1 MSEKKP
7 DNKSEHLNLIS
18 DKSTLL
24 SICANFAIVL
34 TAIICA
40 WNLGQQYPLMREFLI
55 LFLLS
60 EAAFPC
66 YLLVLHIAD
75 GSTENKTYMRG
86 HLFNWL
92 RGKKQKKLLVTRAFF
107 ILVLILLLGNR
118 PDYFQANILML
129 AGIVI
134 ILVLLILRIADMF
147 HMQREKSLKNPV
159 FLKRYGD
166 TVDNCAHSRNGMSGS
181 GKPEEGAAPSTGVK
195 KGVKTC
201 TKIVLA
207 VAAFLLYLILGVVIS
222 GFRQPEISDE
232 YKENFHVEDFYGAA
246 GNRELT
252 GNPKPV
258 EGGSTAADTGNT
270 NHLNPAN
277 GISTATGTDRAV
289 ILEDNSEALMERVR
303 MIRNAKERIILS
315 TFDFRADISGKVLL
329 AALLDAAERNVS
341 VKVVVDGVSGLL
353 RMEQNP
359 YFFALS
365 SHPNAEIRI
374 YNRVNP
380 LLPWRLMGRLHDK
393 YLIADETAYILGGRN
408 SFSYFLGEWPGH
420 KNYDRDVLVYNAG
433 QSASSS
439 LYQVEAYFNEIW
451 NLKYTSVFHNSE
463 RTGQRTC
470 VKRAAAELKELYAQ
484 YLSDYPQAAAPADY
498 EAMTFATAK
507 ITLLSNPTT
516 VYAKEPTV
524 FYALTELMKQAKSS
538 VTIHTPY
545 IIANDLMYDAFAE
558 IAAAVPDARMMTN
571 SVANNGNPFGAGD
584 YRANFAKIHATGI
597 GLLEYEGGV
606 SYHGKSIVMDDD
618 LSLVGSFN
626 MDMRSVY
633 LDTELMLV
641 IDSKEVNAQLRGL
654 LARYEDECAI
664 VQEDGTKVFPAGV
677 TPQEV
682 SSKKEFNMKVLYNLL
697 KWARRLL

>member
-1 MSEKKP
+1 MPEQRQNIKK
-7 DNKSEHLNLIS
+7 DNSARTPNQPTPLA
-18 DKSTLL
+18 
-24 SICANFAIVL
+24 ICANFTTVL
-34 TAIICA
+34 CA
-40 WNLGQQYPLMREFLI
+40 TVCALGLERQYPLMREFLL

-60 EAAFPC
+60 EAVSPC
-66 YLLVLHIAD
+66 RLLFLRIKSGAPKD
-75 GSTENKTYMRG
+75 AAAGNDE
-86 HLFNWL
+86 LFNWL
-92 RGKKQKKLLVTRAFF
+92 GGRKHRKLLVARAFF
-107 ILVLILLLGNR
+107 LLVLALLLLQR
-118 PDYFQANILML
+118 PDFFKANLMML
-129 AGIVI
+129 IGIVI
-134 ILVLLILRIADMF
+134 LLVLLAMRAGDILQKMRTADRLQKIPAADTFPKMPTADTLPKIPAADTLPK
-147 HMQREKSLKNPV
+147 MPTADTLQ
-159 FLKRYGD
+159 KRN
-166 TVDNCAHSRNGMSGS
+166 VRMKAR
-181 GKPEEGAAPSTGVK
+181 
-195 KGVKTC
+195 
-201 TKIVLA
+201 TKIALA
-207 VAAFLLYLILGVVIS
+207 VAAFLLYLILGVLIS
-222 GFRQPEISDE
+222 GFPQPKISDA
-232 YKENFHVEDFYGAA
+232 YKENFRAEAFYGRKNGDAK
-246 GNRELT
+246 N
-252 GNPKPV
+252 
-258 EGGSTAADTGNT
+258 EGTAA
-270 NHLNPAN
+270 
-277 GISTATGTDRAV
+277 GTDRAV
-289 ILEDNSEALMERVR
+289 ILEDNSEALIERVR

-315 TFDFRADISGKVLL
+315 TFDFRTDISGKVLL

-374 YNRVNP
+374 YNRINP

-408 SFSYFLGEWPGH
+408 SFSYFLGDWPGH

-433 QSASSS
+433 MDATSS

-451 NLKYTSVFHNSE
+451 NLKYTGVFHNSTG
-463 RTGQRTC
+463 TGQRTC
-470 VKRAAAELKELYAQ
+470 VKRAAEELKELYAQ
-484 YLSDYPQAAAPADY
+484 YLANYPEAAHPADY
-498 EAMTFATAK
+498 AAMTFPTGK
-507 ITLLSNPTT
+507 ITLLANPTT

-584 YRANFAKIHATGI
+584 YRANFDKIHATGI

-606 SYHGKSIVMDDD
+606 SYHGKSIVIDDD
-618 LSLVGSFN
+618 LSIVGSFN

-641 IDSKEVNAQLRGL
+641 IDSEEVNAQLRGL
-654 LARYEDECAI
+654 LARYEDECAV
-664 VQEDGTKVFPAGV
+664 VQKDGSRVFPVGV

-682 SSKKEFNMKVLYNLL
+682 SAKKEFNMKVLYNLL
-697 KWARRLL
+697 RWARRLL